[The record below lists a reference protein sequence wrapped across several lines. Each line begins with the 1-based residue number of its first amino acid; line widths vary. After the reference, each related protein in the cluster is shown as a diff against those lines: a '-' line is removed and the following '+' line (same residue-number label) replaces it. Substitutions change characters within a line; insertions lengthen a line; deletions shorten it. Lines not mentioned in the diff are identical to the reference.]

1 MEVKYGYNSL
11 PLGLGKSQEWE
22 AISAIG
28 VVVTDIGVRNVLNFQ
43 IIRDQALIMVVQDTE
58 VMVLQV
64 VGEGALE
71 VVEEDL

>member
-28 VVVTDIGVRNVLNFQ
+28 EH
-43 IIRDQALIMVVQDTE
+43 IIIIHWQQKIYALTSDGQDF
-58 VMVLQV
+58 VLQSF
-64 VGEGALE
+64 
-71 VVEEDL
+71 